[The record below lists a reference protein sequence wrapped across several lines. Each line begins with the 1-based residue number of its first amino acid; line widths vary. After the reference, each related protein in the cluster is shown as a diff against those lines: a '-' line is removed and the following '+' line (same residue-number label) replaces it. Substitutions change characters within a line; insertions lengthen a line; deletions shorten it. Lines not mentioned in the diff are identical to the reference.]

1 MLKTV
6 LKVDEYNNGNK
17 VGYIDVRITEV
28 QGKMKVSAG
37 REGEG
42 LGELSCGIGGRING
56 GLEGRRD
63 GKGGRKGR
71 RIGERGRRG
80 ERRGGEWR
88 GCFKRRQY
96 KKKLRELFVI
106 HLLKGIVNHMGA
118 MAQQNH

>member
-1 MLKTV
+1 
-6 LKVDEYNNGNK
+6 
-17 VGYIDVRITEV
+17 
-28 QGKMKVSAG
+28 MKVSAG

-71 RIGERGRRG
+71 GER
-80 ERRGGEWR
+80 R